1 MPHWGNSLPV
11 TTTFILVL
19 ILSIHE
25 KYFLCNLTNFN
36 YENKICFKYFF
47 HYTWREMLQQS
58 SLFYEPLPRLP
69 MQNSHFDLLVHL
81 LTSPQS
87 LRISSNPFLEIVPM
101 LY

>member
-1 MPHWGNSLPV
+1 MPQWENSLTV

-25 KYFLCNLTNFN
+25 KYFLCDLTNLN
-36 YENKICFKYFF
+36 YENKICFKYFL
-47 HYTWREMLQQS
+47 HYTWKEMLQQS

-69 MQNSHFDLLVHL
+69 MQNSHFDQLVHL

-87 LRISSNPFLEIVPM
+87 LRISSYPFLEIVSM
-101 LY
+101 LC

>member
-25 KYFLCNLTNFN
+25 KYFLCNLTNLN
-36 YENKICFKYFF
+36 YENKICFKYFL
-47 HYTWREMLQQS
+47 HYTWREMLQQN
-58 SLFYEPLPRLP
+58 SLFYEPLPWLP
-69 MQNSHFDLLVHL
+69 MQKSHFDLLVHL

-87 LRISSNPFLEIVPM
+87 LRISSNPFLEIVLM
-101 LY
+101 LC